1 MAVES
6 VGLAASVAGLL
17 SLGLQITGGIVKY
30 MDAFKG
36 RDEELRN
43 VKKQNDNLAVSL
55 CAMKTVLAGLQGQSP
70 AVAAAVD
77 QNIRSCEED
86 LRALEAL
93 SIQLSDHAGNNW
105 TKRLENKKKK
115 ATFAFHRP
123 KLRDLELQIQRAHG
137 TLQLIQGSL
146 GLSETAN
153 RNAGLL
159 TAIESS
165 SRDHASEMLL
175 IRSEVAALATPVADI
190 CGNVP
195 GLQNSLDRTTQLVVA
210 HSGAMEIE
218 IHKSS
223 QRVRNDLQHSH
234 DSIVEHLKTID
245 HKVQL
250 LGEDNSSLRALA
262 LRAASKPAALKS
274 LCDDMKLLGKRCNLG
289 NASQLSKSHRAKRT
303 SSDPSRNLRLGLG
316 VGKQCICPHP
326 ERSVMQ
332 MQMQRGYT
340 YLSGEWESQGHWS
353 SCPLSIMPRKQR
365 LKAGVKYT
373 GVSRLLKSVIEI
385 SFVFT
390 SGAGG
395 CSISPSFTYY
405 PTVDVN
411 SDPAFRLI
419 NVMRRSSF
427 YSYGSSREL
436 FYIACLRKLAK
447 LLEERRTYPTV
458 VDDQNMTLMHYAVA
472 SVKSLVRS
480 NITYSRR
487 SSKEMK
493 TLAEIVPILLSY
505 EWAEDAVLAL
515 SRANFENQPAMSKR
529 TSKISKF
536 TDFSI
541 AVHRSLMSFGKL
553 PEVVTAFE
561 CGPLS
566 MAIVNN
572 DSDEVDRILK
582 RFPDSIAELDLYG
595 RSPLHLAA
603 AKPEI
608 LKRLVKAA
616 DLITLNQRDST
627 GTNALETAMV
637 LSSLYCI
644 NGTEY
649 VRCREC
655 SCYLCVKYLLDASF
669 NLIRTLAVQEW
680 ENYSSGLCQILENS
694 SELARRHYVFHMRKT
709 RSLLRSGHL
718 PTNKSLSTKQEVGNN
733 GTTSD
738 TQRSILHFQRQL
750 QIYDEAGGALDSL
763 SNWIF
768 QQTRSVH
775 LAQLFYRHG
784 FRPSPSIFLQLRYSN
799 PFGLRDFLSPE
810 IVCWLQEHGGDI
822 LLRSPA
828 GYTNKTADDRLSC
841 GPELTILTYAESIR
855 FMTFEALDLFH
866 SCCNTHSMVEED
878 TAWIGMDDVEIVE
891 NQGFLLELHEK
902 LVAEFT
908 QKAGAYLGDEPNM
921 GKLFPQFWT
930 SYWADRMTQ
939 ELEVLH
945 GEELTESERRDAEE
959 IGVVWHQAIESDK
972 SEDGNPYRNED
983 LEHYFFEL
991 DLICPE
997 YNEPWPEELRRIR

>member
-1 MAVES
+1 MAAES

-30 MDAFKG
+30 MDAFEG

-43 VKKQNDNLAVSL
+43 VRKQNDNLGVTL
-55 CAMKTVLAGLQGQSP
+55 HAMKTVLASLQGQSP

-93 SIQLSDHAGNNW
+93 CIELSDHAGSTW
-105 TKRLENKKKK
+105 TTRLENKKKK
-115 ATFAFHRP
+115 VTFAFHRP
-123 KLRDLELQIQRAHG
+123 KLRDLELQLQKAHG
-137 TLQLIQGSL
+137 ALQLIQSIL
-146 GLSETAN
+146 GLETSN
-153 RNAGLL
+153 RNTALL
-159 TAIESS
+159 SAIESS
-165 SRDHASEMLL
+165 SRDQASEMLL
-175 IRSEVAALATPVADI
+175 IRSEVAALTTPVAAINDKL
-190 CGNVP
+190 P
-195 GLQNSLDRTTQLVVA
+195 GLQSVMTQTGQLVGA
-210 HSGAMEIE
+210 HSGAIESE
-218 IHKSS
+218 IHESS
-223 QRVRNDLQHSH
+223 QRVRYDIQHSH
-234 DSIVEHLKTID
+234 NSILEHLKTID

-250 LGEDNSSLRALA
+250 LGEENSSLRALA
-262 LRAASKPAALKS
+262 LKVASKPAVLKS
-274 LCDDMKLLGKRCNLG
+274 LCDDMQLSGKYGNQG
-289 NASQLSKSHRAKRT
+289 NASNRSKRHRKII
-303 SSDPSRNLRLGLG
+303 SSDSSLNFETAEQ
-316 VGKQCICPHP
+316 VGK
-326 ERSVMQ
+326 
-332 MQMQRGYT
+332 RGYT
-340 YLSGEWESQGHWS
+340 YFSGEWESQGHWS
-353 SCPLSIMPRKQR
+353 SCPLSRMPRNQR

-405 PTVDVN
+405 LTVDVN

-419 NVMRRSSF
+419 NLMRRSSF
-427 YSYGSSREL
+427 YYYGSSREL

-447 LLEERRTYPTV
+447 LLEERQTYPTV
-458 VDDQNMTLMHYAVA
+458 VDDQNMTLMHYAAA
-472 SVKSLVRS
+472 SVRSL
-480 NITYSRR
+480 
-487 SSKEMK
+487 
-493 TLAEIVPILLSY
+493 
-505 EWAEDAVLAL
+505 
-515 SRANFENQPAMSKR
+515 PAMSKR

-553 PEVVTAFE
+553 LEVVTAFE

-637 LSSLYCI
+637 LSSLYCV

-649 VRCREC
+649 
-655 SCYLCVKYLLDASF
+655 
-669 NLIRTLAVQEW
+669 
-680 ENYSSGLCQILENS
+680 
-694 SELARRHYVFHMRKT
+694 
-709 RSLLRSGHL
+709 
-718 PTNKSLSTKQEVGNN
+718 
-733 GTTSD
+733 
-738 TQRSILHFQRQL
+738 
-750 QIYDEAGGALDSL
+750 
-763 SNWIF
+763 
-768 QQTRSVH
+768 QT
-775 LAQLFYRHG
+775 
-784 FRPSPSIFLQLRYSN
+784 
-799 PFGLRDFLSPE
+799 
-810 IVCWLQEHGGDI
+810 
-822 LLRSPA
+822 
-828 GYTNKTADDRLSC
+828 
-841 GPELTILTYAESIR
+841 
-855 FMTFEALDLFH
+855 

-921 GKLFPQFWT
+921 GTLFPQFWT